1 MYLMVRRKNYVR
13 LSCVNL
19 KGKLCDLLQASGP
32 SEDVAE
38 SEDASVATSVMSV
51 HRHHLEDKLQE
62 LQEKRYEM
70 EDLMKE
76 LQELRRE
83 QKRHLNQIQL
93 HNGNLFN
100 HERRTIFHKY
110 F

>member
-1 MYLMVRRKNYVR
+1 
-13 LSCVNL
+13 
-19 KGKLCDLLQASGP
+19 
-32 SEDVAE
+32 
-38 SEDASVATSVMSV
+38 MSV

-76 LQELRRE
+76 LQELKRE

-93 HNGNLFN
+93 HNGILFLFIMNLEPYLTNTFN
-100 HERRTIFHKY
+100 RGEGAFCNWCFLRFGRCIFAGI
-110 F
+110 